1 MSSGSRNVV
10 RPPPRDRAR
19 CTPAGLYGER
29 EAGHISSS
37 APLRRCTYTR
47 GRLSRAT
54 GPSNVRVVDD
64 VHRSMSDTTCQERVP
79 WVSRKDS
86 NYLYADVTAFR
97 LGADEGKQ
105 SREALGQ

>member
-1 MSSGSRNVV
+1 
-10 RPPPRDRAR
+10 
-19 CTPAGLYGER
+19 
-29 EAGHISSS
+29 
-37 APLRRCTYTR
+37 
-47 GRLSRAT
+47 
-54 GPSNVRVVDD
+54 
-64 VHRSMSDTTCQERVP
+64 MSDTTCQERVP